1 MDTQAEMAARH
12 GLDIQNDPFAD
23 FDAAARFDRIGDD
36 IELDETIAQEEAI
49 IAQMREDGELT
60 PDQIKQLDEI
70 EQIDAQAQAY
80 VEVTEAV
87 TVCVARS

>member
-1 MDTQAEMAARH
+1 
-12 GLDIQNDPFAD
+12 
-23 FDAAARFDRIGDD
+23 
-36 IELDETIAQEEAI
+36 
-49 IAQMREDGELT
+49 MREDGELT